1 MTNKNN
7 TTINTIFVD
16 CFSTIIFRKI
26 KANEVFKLWSRAL
39 SKKYNID
46 WKVVYKTYTKTN
58 FNMCVKKIFTS
69 FTLQEEFS
77 NVLKKVY
84 DKLHK
89 KYADL
94 PSDFITEAAEIY
106 INTELENFVINNEM
120 IDFLIAE
127 KQSGKSIYL
136 VSDFYCKS
144 DILKRWLTALGVV
157 DVFNGVFSSSDFDK
171 EKATTKLYKYLIK
184 DLTTI
189 PQSTIMYGDNLW
201 SDVLMA
207 KACKLNA
214 KRIKQ
219 TLQRINNNER
229 K

>member
-1 MTNKNN
+1 MSHKNN
-7 TTINTIFVD
+7 ATINTIFVD

-26 KANEVFKLWSRAL
+26 KTSEVFKLWAKHL
-39 SKKYNID
+39 SKKYNIN
-46 WKVVYKTYTKTN
+46 WKDIYKTYTKTN
-58 FNMCVKKIFTS
+58 FSMCVRKIFTS

-77 NVLKKVY
+77 KVLKKVY
-84 DKLHK
+84 DKLQK
-89 KYADL
+89 KYANL
-94 PSDFITEAAEIY
+94 PSDFVAEATEIY
-106 INTELENFVINNEM
+106 IATELENFVVNNEM
-120 IDFLIAE
+120 IDFLKAE

-144 DILKRWLTALGVV
+144 DILKRWLAALNVIEL
-157 DVFNGVFSSSDFDK
+157 FNEVFSSGDFDK
-171 EKATTKLYKYLIK
+171 EKATTKLYRYLIK
-184 DLTTI
+184 ELATI

-201 SDVLMA
+201 SDILMA

-219 TLQRINNNER
+219 TLQRINNDER